1 LEKSSKENIVND
13 IENRLDDFFD
23 ENEEA
28 KPSETQGIS
37 LEKLKSVV
45 LSIDWEITE
54 DCLDD
59 LIDETNTLLP
69 SFEDDRFSHT
79 LLRMLKAVGAYIRKR
94 KAQSH
99 PDAIKRIMSV
109 FSSIEQLSETAQI
122 EETVKKQ
129 IVAKEIIEF
138 KKLKEQV
145 ESNRDT
151 PSKQQDAEAMGSQDN
166 IEAGK
171 NIEKALS
178 DVEERLNAQVGK
190 LKTQLKTLKKE
201 FDDLRGS

>member
-1 LEKSSKENIVND
+1 MEKSSKEKIVND

-23 ENEEA
+23 ESEEVEV
-28 KPSETQGIS
+28 SETQGIS

-59 LIDETNTLLP
+59 LVDETNTLLP
-69 SFEDDRFSHT
+69 NFEKDRFSHT
-79 LLRMLKAVGAYIRKR
+79 LLRMLKAVGTYIKKR

-109 FSSIEQLSETAQI
+109 FSSIERLTENTQMEETA
-122 EETVKKQ
+122 KKQ
-129 IVAKEIIEF
+129 IVAKEISEF

-145 ESNRDT
+145 EYSRGAAPNQ
-151 PSKQQDAEAMGSQDN
+151 PEAEDMSFQDN
-166 IEAGK
+166 IECEK
-171 NIEKALS
+171 KIEQAMS
-178 DVEERLNAQVGK
+178 DVEERLKAKVGE
-190 LKTQLKTLKKE
+190 LKTQLDTLQKE

>member
-1 LEKSSKENIVND
+1 LEKPSKENIVND

-28 KPSETQGIS
+28 NPSETQGVSI
-37 LEKLKSVV
+37 EKLKSVV

-54 DCLDD
+54 DCLND
-59 LIDETNTLLP
+59 LVDEADTLLP
-69 SFEDDRFSHT
+69 NFEDDRFSHT

-109 FSSIEQLSETAQI
+109 FSSIERLTENAQM
-122 EETVKKQ
+122 EETLKKQ
-129 IVAKEIIEF
+129 IVAKEIIAF

-145 ESNRDT
+145 ESRRGGKPIHQGDEAT
-151 PSKQQDAEAMGSQDN
+151 DAQEYKDC
-166 IEAGK
+166 EK
-171 NIEKALS
+171 KIEKVMSNVEKRLNS
-178 DVEERLNAQVGK
+178 QVEE
-190 LKTQLKTLKKE
+190 LKTQLDTLQKE

>member
-1 LEKSSKENIVND
+1 MEKSSKNNIVND

-23 ENEEA
+23 ENEEVN
-28 KPSETQGIS
+28 PSETPNVSI
-37 LEKLKSVV
+37 EKLKSVV

-54 DCLDD
+54 ECLSD
-59 LIDETNTLLP
+59 LIDETNALLP
-69 SFEDDRFSHT
+69 HFEDDRFSHT

-109 FSSIEQLSETAQI
+109 FSSIERLTENAQM
-122 EETVKKQ
+122 EETLKKQ

-145 ESNRDT
+145 ESGRASG
-151 PSKQQDAEAMGSQDN
+151 PIHPEAEASGSPEY
-166 IEAGK
+166 IECEK
-171 NIEKALS
+171 KIEQALS
-178 DVEERLNAQVGK
+178 DVEERLNTQVEE
-190 LKTQLKTLKKE
+190 LKTQLDTLQKK

>member
-1 LEKSSKENIVND
+1 MEKSSKDNLVND

-23 ENEEA
+23 EDKET
-28 KPSETQGIS
+28 PSSEMNDIS

-54 DCLDD
+54 DCLND
-59 LIDETNTLLP
+59 LMVETDNLLP
-69 SFEDDRFSHT
+69 QFESDRFSHS

-94 KAQSH
+94 KAQAH

-109 FSSIEQLSETAQI
+109 FSSIEKMTETPQM
-122 EETVKKQ
+122 EETKKKE

-145 ESNRDT
+145 QGKPGGDAQQ
-151 PSKQQDAEAMGSQDN
+151 SKPDAPGMQEHIGLEKLEKAINKVEKRLNTQVENLQSQLETMQKEMDN
-166 IEAGK
+166 IRKG
-171 NIEKALS
+171 
-178 DVEERLNAQVGK
+178 
-190 LKTQLKTLKKE
+190 
-201 FDDLRGS
+201 

>member
-1 LEKSSKENIVND
+1 LEKSSKKNIVND

-23 ENEEA
+23 EHEDV
-28 KPSETQGIS
+28 KPSETQDIS

-54 DCLDD
+54 DCLND
-59 LIDETNTLLP
+59 LIDETRTLLP
-69 SFEDDRFSHT
+69 HFENDRFSHT
-79 LLRMLKAVGAYIRKR
+79 LLRMLKAVGAYIKKR

-109 FSSIEQLSETAQI
+109 FSSIERLTESAQV

-145 ESNRDT
+145 ESSRGTAPNQ
-151 PSKQQDAEAMGSQDN
+151 PEAEATDSQVN
-166 IEAGK
+166 IDCEK
-171 NIEKALS
+171 KIEKAMS
-178 DVEERLNAQVGK
+178 GVEERLNAQVGE
-190 LKTQLKTLKKE
+190 LKTKLDTLQKE
-201 FDDLRGS
+201 FNDLRGS